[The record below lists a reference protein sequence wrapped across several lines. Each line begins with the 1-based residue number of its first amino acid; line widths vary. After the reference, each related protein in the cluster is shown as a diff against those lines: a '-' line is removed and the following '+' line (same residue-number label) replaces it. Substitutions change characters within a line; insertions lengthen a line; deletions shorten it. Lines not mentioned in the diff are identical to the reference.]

1 MFLLTG
7 LRPRNADE
15 FNLNQSARILH
26 MLAFSLTLYIYF
38 NVTCKGEMSQI
49 PLVRVVPP
57 LMTTMDLI
65 IAESWRCVHEKQKP
79 VAVS

>member
-49 PLVRVVPP
+49 PVVRVVPP

-65 IAESWRCVHEKQKP
+65 IAESWQNEKQKP